1 MEKSM
6 FSKAL
11 PVWID
16 GKENEMNIQ
25 AKFTARFIGKED
37 TVLKITGATIYKVFL
52 NGELIHYGPA
62 HTAKGYVRVDRVKL
76 NVRIGE
82 ENEIVIE
89 AAGYNSFSYVAIK
102 ETSFIRAEV
111 ISGGECVL
119 ATGYDFKA
127 FLVTSRRQKTLRY
140 SFQRHFTEI
149 WDMEKL
155 GREEKIKVLEHDLKY
170 LERKAPLPEIL
181 NFEIGEVYTK
191 DSFTYNVGEI
201 QLPSLQGA
209 TDSPLEYINNFP
221 LEEIED
227 MPIKDLMLMNYKAI
241 PKKEAMPLKLGA
253 GEYVVLEHKRATAGL
268 INLKYFAKKG
278 TKIIIAFDE
287 KMIDGRFNVEDW
299 EMFNTIEVL
308 GEGEIDFTSFEI
320 YGFKYFAVFVTDGGI
335 ELKNAGVVE
344 IKCPIN
350 NVPKLNCN
358 DEKLLKIFDSGIESA
373 RCNFL
378 GIFMDCPSRER
389 AGWLCDSYYSG
400 KAFYKMTGTTS
411 VEDDFIENLL
421 LSNSE
426 YLPKGMFPMCYPADH
441 PNGNFIPQWA
451 MWFIVEIEDYL
462 NNRNKKFDV
471 KNYKE
476 RIYKLFEYFEGYE
489 NEFGLLEDLE
499 GWNFVEW
506 SKANDWVG
514 GVNFPTN
521 MLYSKVLSIVGNWY
535 DDEKLT
541 NKSKNVK
548 DKVIEMSYDG
558 KFFKDQALR
567 DEDNNLVCMGNISEV
582 CQYYAFIYGVA
593 DELKFANLK
602 NMMIEEFKTESNIH
616 PNVEKV
622 NAFMGMYMR
631 MELLLKWGYTDLLL
645 EDIKAFFGHMADITG
660 TLWEHKAM
668 TNSLNHGFASYIVVL
683 LLEIFNSERENTNAK
698 RK

>member
-1 MEKSM
+1 MKNNM
-6 FSKAL
+6 FLKAL
-11 PVWID
+11 PIWID
-16 GKENEMNIQ
+16 GKENEMNIEV
-25 AKFTARFIGKED
+25 KFKTKFIGKED
-37 TVLKITGATIYKVFL
+37 TVLNITGATIYKVFL

-76 NVRIGE
+76 NTLIGE

-102 ETSFIRAEV
+102 QTSFIRAE
-111 ISGGECVL
+111 ILSGGEVVA
-119 ATGYDFKA
+119 ATGYDFKGY
-127 FLVTSRRQKTLRY
+127 LVESRRQKTLRY

-149 WDMEKL
+149 WDLEKSDK
-155 GREEKIKVLEHDLKY
+155 EENIKVLKLDLKY

-181 NFEIGEVYTK
+181 NFEMGEAY
-191 DSFTYNVGEI
+191 SQGNFTYNDCEI
-201 QLPSLQGA
+201 ELPSLQGA
-209 TDSPLEYINNFP
+209 TDSELDIIKNFP
-221 LEEIED
+221 LDEISD
-227 MPIKDLMLMNYKAI
+227 KPIKDLMRMEYTALEKR
-241 PKKEAMPLKLGA
+241 EALPLKLNA
-253 GEYVVLEHKRATAGL
+253 GEYAVFEHKRATAGL
-268 INLKYFAKKG
+268 INVKYSAKKG

-287 KMIDGRFNVEDW
+287 KMIDGRFNVENW
-299 EMFNTIEVL
+299 EMFNTIMVL
-308 GEGEIDFTSFEI
+308 GDGEIDFTSFEI
-320 YGFKYFAVFVTDGGI
+320 YGFKYFAVFVTEGGI
-335 ELKNAGVVE
+335 ELKNAGAVE

-350 NVPKLNCN
+350 NVPKLNTD
-358 DEKLLKIFDSGIESA
+358 DEKILKIFESGIESA
-373 RCNFL
+373 RCNSL

-400 KAFYKMTGTTS
+400 KAFYKMTGTTD

-421 LSNSE
+421 LSECE
-426 YLPKGMFPMCYPADH
+426 YLPEGMFPACYPADH
-441 PNGNFIPQWA
+441 PNGSFIPQWA
-451 MWFIVEIEDYL
+451 FWLIVEIEDYL

-476 RIYKLFEYFEGYE
+476 RIYKLFKYFEGYE
-489 NEFGLLEDLE
+489 NELGLLEDLE

-506 SKANDWVG
+506 SKANDWTS

-535 DDEKLT
+535 GDEKLL
-541 NKSKNVK
+541 NKSKDIK
-548 DKVIEMSYDG
+548 EKVIKMSFDG

-567 DEDNNLVCMGNISEV
+567 DKDNNLVLQNNISEV
-582 CQYYAFIYGVA
+582 CQYYSFIYGVA
-593 DELKFANLK
+593 DEENFKDLK
-602 NMMIEEFKTESNIH
+602 NMLVEEFKTESKMH
-616 PNVEKV
+616 ENVERV

-631 MELLLKWGYTDLLL
+631 MELLLKWGYNDLLL

-683 LLEIFNSERENTNAK
+683 LLKIINGEKE
-698 RK
+698 